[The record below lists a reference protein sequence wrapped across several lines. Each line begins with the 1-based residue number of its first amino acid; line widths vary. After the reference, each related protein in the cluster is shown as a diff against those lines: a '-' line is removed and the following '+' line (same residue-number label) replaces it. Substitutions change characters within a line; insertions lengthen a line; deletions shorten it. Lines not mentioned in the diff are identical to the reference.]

1 MTAAAVLAVI
11 GMVFDANFNGNGA
24 RYGALEKYLVFS
36 DSWGTDRGYIWRKSI
51 EVYQD
56 FPILHKLFGY
66 GPDTFGILATR
77 GFMGDMLEKTGLVFD
92 TAHNEY
98 IQYLLT
104 IGPIALLGYLVFLI
118 GSCRT
123 MVKAYRKNPYI
134 LACVTGVLCY
144 GVQAIVNLN
153 LPIVTPMLWF
163 WLSVG
168 IGLVRRNREC

>member
-1 MTAAAVLAVI
+1 
-11 GMVFDANFNGNGA
+11 
-24 RYGALEKYLVFS
+24 
-36 DSWGTDRGYIWRKSI
+36 
-51 EVYQD
+51 
-56 FPILHKLFGY
+56 
-66 GPDTFGILATR
+66 
-77 GFMGDMLEKTGLVFD
+77 MGDMLEKTGLVFD

-104 IGPIALLGYLVFLI
+104 IGPIALLGYLVFLV

-168 IGLVRRNREC
+168 IGLVKRNREC

>member
-1 MTAAAVLAVI
+1 
-11 GMVFDANFNGNGA
+11 
-24 RYGALEKYLVFS
+24 
-36 DSWGTDRGYIWRKSI
+36 
-51 EVYQD
+51 
-56 FPILHKLFGY
+56 
-66 GPDTFGILATR
+66 
-77 GFMGDMLEKTGLVFD
+77 MGDMLEKTGLVFD

-104 IGPIALLGYLVFLI
+104 IGPIALLGYLVFLV
-118 GSCRT
+118 GSCRI

-168 IGLVRRNREC
+168 IGLVKRNREC